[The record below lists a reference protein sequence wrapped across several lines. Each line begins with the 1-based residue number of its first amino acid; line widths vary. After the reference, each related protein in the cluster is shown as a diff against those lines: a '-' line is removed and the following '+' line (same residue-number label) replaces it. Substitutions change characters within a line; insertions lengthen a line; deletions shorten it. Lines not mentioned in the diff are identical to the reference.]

1 MYKLGDK
8 LIDKC
13 GNKAMFL
20 SMLDAKGY
28 NIPLGIV
35 IDFEEFKKIVK
46 EQELDFETINNLHI
60 PDYIIDEIFKVIPE
74 NKRCVVR
81 TSPKIGDSSSLNLGE
96 YVNFFNIAREKQ
108 SLKDKI
114 KDAFLSLYSEENLKY
129 YKRNNIDIGKV
140 EMNIIVQE
148 MIESNVSGVLFTV
161 NPTNGKDTEIVI
173 EFSKGAGETVLG
185 KIIPERIVYDWEK
198 QVYIEEPKINLLGES
213 SIKKIINIALSL
225 QQEIGFPIDLEF
237 GVYDSKLYIF
247 KLNPITKIE
256 FNDVFYRYS
265 NSNLE
270 NVKNLSPL
278 MLSLDSDVLDS
289 TQKRFSKIVTN
300 ISDDDILEPVI
311 FTKFSRLYWNLT
323 FLKKIFENVPGYIER
338 YLDEKLKVRIDYL
351 DNGRENIQEN
361 KKIKLFNK
369 KDILNILKKQEVN
382 TQEYRNIKL
391 AALERENEDLIEKI
405 KENVKIYMDSKSMF
419 VWQQLKNAVFKINLN
434 QKFNNVLTRNEI
446 QNLLVGIDNKYSNA
460 PFLYMWDMS
469 RRIRENKDKSKF
481 FEDNLDAEI
490 FYMYRKNPEN
500 ENIKEILTDFI
511 KLYGYHSNNESDII
525 YTTYSDEILKVI
537 KMYRDMIDLDDIYDP
552 LSELKMQNK
561 LYESSIKKLEEK
573 LKPNQLKNAL
583 KEIEYVREL
592 DKDEYALYDL
602 SLIARYKLRESLL
615 KLAKKYKDEYIIEKE
630 EDIFFLKYEDILNV
644 DIVDEL
650 KRKVVK
656 NKIYYNSFRNYTPE
670 SDIFPCSRQQFKI
683 DYRKKLKGIGASF
696 GKVTARA
703 CVVDSK
709 EDLRNLKKD
718 DVVITSY
725 LDREIFESINLSQI
739 SGIITEFGGMLCHF
753 AVKARENRVP
763 CVVGLQDATKIIRTG
778 ETLVI
783 NGDTGEVI
791 L

>member
-1 MYKLGDK
+1 MYKLEDK
-8 LIDKC
+8 ILDKC

-46 EQELDFETINNLHI
+46 EQELDFETINNLRI

-81 TSPKIGDSSSLNLGE
+81 TSPKIIDHGPLGLGE
-96 YVNFFNIAREKQ
+96 YANFLSVAREKQ

-114 KDAFLSLYSEENLKY
+114 KEVFLSLYSEDNLRH
-129 YKRNNIDIGKV
+129 YKRNNVDIEKV

-173 EFSKGAGETVLG
+173 EFSKGAGDTVSG

-198 QVYIEEPKINLLGES
+198 QIYIEEPKINLLGES

-225 QQEIGFPIDLEF
+225 QQELGFPIDLEF

-256 FNDVFYRYS
+256 FSDIYYRYS

-270 NVKNLSPL
+270 NINNLSPL
-278 MLSLDSDVLDS
+278 MLSLDLDVFDS
-289 TQKRFSKIVTN
+289 TQKRFSKIITN
-300 ISDDDILEPVI
+300 ISDENILEPVI
-311 FTKFSRLYWNLT
+311 FTRFSRLYWNLT
-323 FLKKIFENVPGYIER
+323 FLKKILENVPGYVER

-351 DNGRENIQEN
+351 DNGNENLQEN
-361 KKIKLFNK
+361 KKIKLFNR
-369 KDILNILKKQEVN
+369 KDVLSILKRQVVN
-382 TQEYRNIKL
+382 TQEYRNTKIV
-391 AALERENEDLIEKI
+391 ALEKENENLTDKI
-405 KENVKIYMDSKSMF
+405 RENVKIYMDCKSMF

-434 QKFNNVLTRNEI
+434 QKFNNILTRNEI
-446 QNLLVGIDNKYSNA
+446 QNLLVGIDNKYVNA

-469 RRIRENKDKSKF
+469 RKIRVSKDKLKF

-511 KLYGYHSNNESDII
+511 SQYGYHSSDESDII

-537 KMYRDMIDLDDIYDP
+537 KMYRDMIDLEDIYDP
-552 LSELKMQNK
+552 LSDLKMQNK
-561 LYESSIKKLEEK
+561 LYEASIQKLEKE

-592 DKDEYALYDL
+592 DKDEFALYDL

-615 KLAKKYKDEYIIEKE
+615 NLARKYKDEYIIEKE
-630 EDIFFLKYEDILNV
+630 EDIFFLRYEDILNV

-650 KRKVVK
+650 KKLVAK

-670 SDIFPCSRQQFKI
+670 SDIFPCSKQQFKI

-703 CVVDSK
+703 CVINSK
-709 EDLRNLKKD
+709 EDIKNLKKD
-718 DVVITSY
+718 DVIIASY
-725 LDREIFESINLSQI
+725 LDREIFENINLSQI

-763 CVVGLQDATKIIRTG
+763 CVVSLQDATKIIRTG

>member
-8 LIDKC
+8 IIDKC

-46 EQELDFETINNLHI
+46 EQKLDFESINTLYI

-81 TSPKIGDSSSLNLGE
+81 TSPKLSDSSTISLGE
-96 YVNFFNIAREKQ
+96 YPNFLSIARDRQ
-108 SLKDKI
+108 SLKSKI
-114 KDAFLSLYSEENLKY
+114 KEAFLALYSEENLKY
-129 YKRNNIDIGKV
+129 YKRNNTDIGKV

-148 MIESNVSGVLFTV
+148 MIESNVSGVLFSV

-173 EFSKGAGETVLG
+173 EFSKGAGDTVSG
-185 KIIPERIVYDWEK
+185 KIIPERIVYDWEQQK
-198 QVYIEEPKINLLGES
+198 YIEEPKINLLGES
-213 SIKKIINIALSL
+213 SIKKIINIALAL

-247 KLNPITKIE
+247 KLNPITKVE
-256 FNDVFYRYS
+256 FNDIYYRYT
-265 NSNLE
+265 NSNLD
-270 NVKNLSPL
+270 NVNNLSPL
-278 MLSLDSDVLDS
+278 MISLDSDVIES

-300 ISDDDILEPVI
+300 ISDDEVLEPIV
-311 FTKFSRLYWNLT
+311 FTRFSRLYWNLT
-323 FLKKIFENVPGYIER
+323 FLKKILENIPGYVER
-338 YLDEKLKVRIDYL
+338 YLDERLKVRIDYL
-351 DNGRENIQEN
+351 DNGIENLQEN

-369 KDILNILKKQEVN
+369 KDILSILKKQEVN
-382 TQEYRNIKL
+382 TQEYRNIKI
-391 AALERENEDLIEKI
+391 AALEKENEDLIQKV

-419 VWQQLKNAVFKINLN
+419 VWQQLKNIVFKINLN
-434 QKFNNVLTRNEI
+434 QKFNGVLTRNEI
-446 QNLLVGIDNKYSNA
+446 QNLLVGVDNKYSNA

-469 RRIRENKDKSKF
+469 RKIREDKEKSKF

-490 FYMYRKNPEN
+490 FYIYRKNPGN
-500 ENIKEILTDFI
+500 ENVKEILTDFI
-511 KLYGYHSNNESDII
+511 KQYGYHSSNESDII
-525 YTTYSDEILKVI
+525 YDSYSDEILKVI
-537 KMYRDMIDLDDIYDP
+537 KMYRDMIDLDDSYDP
-552 LSELKMQNK
+552 LSEFKLQNK

-573 LKPNQLKNAL
+573 LKPNQLKSVL
-583 KEIEYVREL
+583 KEIEYVRQL
-592 DKDEYALYDL
+592 SKDEYALYDL
-602 SLIARYKLRESLL
+602 SLIARHKLRESLL
-615 KLAKKYKDEYIIEKE
+615 SLAKKYKNEYIIEKE
-630 EDIFFLKYEDILNV
+630 EYIFFLKYEDILNV
-644 DIVDEL
+644 DAINEL
-650 KRKVVK
+650 NKKVAK
-656 NKIYYNSFRNYTPE
+656 NKIYYNSFRNYIPE

-703 CVVDSK
+703 CVIDSK
-709 EDLRNLKKD
+709 EDLKNLKKD
-718 DVVITSY
+718 DVIITSY
-725 LDREIFESINLSQI
+725 LDKDIFENINLSQI

-783 NGDTGEVI
+783 NGDTGEII

>member
-1 MYKLGDK
+1 MYKLEDK
-8 LIDKC
+8 ILDKC

-35 IDFEEFKKIVK
+35 IDFEEFKKVVR
-46 EQELDFETINNLHI
+46 EQELDFETINNLRI

-81 TSPKIGDSSSLNLGE
+81 TSPKIIDYSPLGLGE
-96 YVNFFNIAREKQ
+96 YVNFLSVAREKQ

-114 KDAFLSLYSEENLKY
+114 KEAFLSLYSEENLRH
-129 YKRNNIDIGKV
+129 YKRNNVDIGKV

-173 EFSKGAGETVLG
+173 EFSKGAGDTVSG

-198 QVYIEEPKINLLGES
+198 QIYIEEPKINLLGES

-225 QQEIGFPIDLEF
+225 QQELGFPIDLEF

-256 FNDVFYRYS
+256 FSDIYYRYS

-270 NVKNLSPL
+270 NINNLSPL
-278 MLSLDSDVLDS
+278 MLSLDLDVFDS
-289 TQKRFSKIVTN
+289 TQKRFSKIITN
-300 ISDDDILEPVI
+300 ISDDNILEPVI
-311 FTKFSRLYWNLT
+311 FTRFSRLYWNLT
-323 FLKKIFENVPGYIER
+323 FLKKIFENVPGYVER
-338 YLDEKLKVRIDYL
+338 YLDEKLKLRIDYL
-351 DNGRENIQEN
+351 DNGNENLQEN

-369 KDILNILKKQEVN
+369 KDILSILKRQVVN
-382 TQEYRNIKL
+382 TQEYRNTKIV
-391 AALERENEDLIEKI
+391 ALEKENENLTDKI
-405 KENVKIYMDSKSMF
+405 RENVKIYMDCKSMF

-434 QKFNNVLTRNEI
+434 QKFNNILTRNEI
-446 QNLLVGIDNKYSNA
+446 QNLLVGIDNKYANA

-469 RRIRENKDKSKF
+469 RKIRADKDKLKF

-500 ENIKEILTDFI
+500 ENVKEILTDFI
-511 KLYGYHSNNESDII
+511 SQYGYHSSDESDII
-525 YTTYSDEILKVI
+525 YITYSDEILKVI

-552 LSELKMQNK
+552 LSDLKMQNK
-561 LYESSIKKLEEK
+561 LYEASIQKLEKE

-592 DKDEYALYDL
+592 DKDEFAFYDL

-630 EDIFFLKYEDILNV
+630 EDIFFLRYEDILNV

-650 KRKVVK
+650 KKLVAK

-670 SDIFPCSRQQFKI
+670 SDIFPCSKQQFKI

-703 CVVDSK
+703 CVINSK
-709 EDLRNLKKD
+709 EDIKNLKKD
-718 DVVITSY
+718 DVIVTSY
-725 LDREIFESINLSQI
+725 LDKEIFENINLSQI

-763 CVVGLQDATKIIRTG
+763 CVVSLQDATKIIRTG

>member
-81 TSPKIGDSSSLNLGE
+81 NSPKIGDSSSLNLGE

-129 YKRNNIDIGKV
+129 YKRNNIEIGKV

>member
-1 MYKLGDK
+1 MYKLEDK
-8 LIDKC
+8 ILDKC

-35 IDFEEFKKIVK
+35 IDFEEFKKVVR
-46 EQELDFETINNLHI
+46 EQELDFETINNLRI

-81 TSPKIGDSSSLNLGE
+81 TSPKIIDYSPLGLGE
-96 YVNFFNIAREKQ
+96 YVNFLSVAREKQ

-114 KDAFLSLYSEENLKY
+114 KEAFLSLYSEENLRH
-129 YKRNNIDIGKV
+129 YKRNNVDIGKV

-173 EFSKGAGETVLG
+173 EFSKGAGDTVSG

-198 QVYIEEPKINLLGES
+198 QIYIEEPKINLLGES

-225 QQEIGFPIDLEF
+225 QQELGFPIDLEF

-256 FNDVFYRYS
+256 FSDIYYRYS

-270 NVKNLSPL
+270 NINNLSPL
-278 MLSLDSDVLDS
+278 MLSLDLDVFDS
-289 TQKRFSKIVTN
+289 TQKRFSKIITN
-300 ISDDDILEPVI
+300 ISDDNILEPVI
-311 FTKFSRLYWNLT
+311 FTRFSRLYWNLT
-323 FLKKIFENVPGYIER
+323 FLKKIFENVPGYVER
-338 YLDEKLKVRIDYL
+338 YLDEKLKLRIDYL
-351 DNGRENIQEN
+351 DNGNENLQEN

-369 KDILNILKKQEVN
+369 KDILSILKRQVVN
-382 TQEYRNIKL
+382 TQEYRNTKIV
-391 AALERENEDLIEKI
+391 ALEKENENLTDKI
-405 KENVKIYMDSKSMF
+405 RENVKIYMDCKSMF

-434 QKFNNVLTRNEI
+434 QKFNNILTRNEI
-446 QNLLVGIDNKYSNA
+446 QNLLVGIDNKYANA

-469 RRIRENKDKSKF
+469 RKIRADKDKLKF

-500 ENIKEILTDFI
+500 ENVKEILTDFI
-511 KLYGYHSNNESDII
+511 SQYGYHSSDESDII

-552 LSELKMQNK
+552 LSDLKMQNK
-561 LYESSIKKLEEK
+561 LYEASIQKLEKE

-592 DKDEYALYDL
+592 DKDEFAFYDL

-630 EDIFFLKYEDILNV
+630 EDIFFLRYEDILNV

-650 KRKVVK
+650 KKLVAK

-670 SDIFPCSRQQFKI
+670 SDIFPCSKQQFKI

-703 CVVDSK
+703 CVINSK
-709 EDLRNLKKD
+709 EDIKNLKKD
-718 DVVITSY
+718 DVIVTSY
-725 LDREIFESINLSQI
+725 LDKEIFENINLSQI

-763 CVVGLQDATKIIRTG
+763 CVVSLQDATKIIRTG

>member
-1 MYKLGDK
+1 MYKLEDK
-8 LIDKC
+8 ILDKC

-35 IDFEEFKKIVK
+35 IDFEEFKKVVR
-46 EQELDFETINNLHI
+46 EQELDFETINNLRI

-81 TSPKIGDSSSLNLGE
+81 TSPKIIDYSPLGLGE
-96 YVNFFNIAREKQ
+96 YVNFLSVAREKQ

-114 KDAFLSLYSEENLKY
+114 KEAFLSLYSEENLRH
-129 YKRNNIDIGKV
+129 YKRNNVDIGKV

-173 EFSKGAGETVLG
+173 EFSKGAGDTVSG

-198 QVYIEEPKINLLGES
+198 QIYIEEPKINLLGES

-225 QQEIGFPIDLEF
+225 QQELGFPIDLEF

-256 FNDVFYRYS
+256 FSDIYYRYS

-270 NVKNLSPL
+270 NINNLSPL
-278 MLSLDSDVLDS
+278 MLSLDLDVFDS
-289 TQKRFSKIVTN
+289 TQKRFSKIITN
-300 ISDDDILEPVI
+300 ISDDNILEPVI
-311 FTKFSRLYWNLT
+311 FTRFSRLYWNLT
-323 FLKKIFENVPGYIER
+323 FLKKIFENVPGYVER
-338 YLDEKLKVRIDYL
+338 YLDEKLKLRIDYL
-351 DNGRENIQEN
+351 DNGNENLQEN

-369 KDILNILKKQEVN
+369 KDILSILKRQVVN
-382 TQEYRNIKL
+382 TQEYRNTKIV
-391 AALERENEDLIEKI
+391 ALEKENENLTDKI
-405 KENVKIYMDSKSMF
+405 RENVKIYMDCKSMF

-434 QKFNNVLTRNEI
+434 QKFNNILTRNEI
-446 QNLLVGIDNKYSNA
+446 QNLLVGIDNKYANA

-469 RRIRENKDKSKF
+469 RKIRADKDKLKF

-500 ENIKEILTDFI
+500 ENVKEILTDFI
-511 KLYGYHSNNESDII
+511 SQYGYHSSDESDII

-552 LSELKMQNK
+552 LSDLKMQNK
-561 LYESSIKKLEEK
+561 LYEASIQKLEKE

-592 DKDEYALYDL
+592 DKDEFAFYDL

-630 EDIFFLKYEDILNV
+630 EDIFFLRYEDILNV

-650 KRKVVK
+650 KKLVAK

-670 SDIFPCSRQQFKI
+670 SDIFPCSKQQFKI

-703 CVVDSK
+703 CVINSK
-709 EDLRNLKKD
+709 EDIKNLKKD
-718 DVVITSY
+718 DVIVTSY
-725 LDREIFESINLSQI
+725 LDKEIFENINLSQI
-739 SGIITEFGGMLCHF
+739 SGIITEFGGMLCNF

-763 CVVGLQDATKIIRTG
+763 CVVSLQDATKIIRTG

>member
-8 LIDKC
+8 IIDKC

-20 SMLDAKGY
+20 SMLEAKGY
-28 NIPLGIV
+28 NIPLGVV

-46 EQELDFETINNLHI
+46 EQNLDFETISTLNI

-81 TSPKIGDSSSLNLGE
+81 SSPKLNDCSTLNFGE
-96 YVNFFNIAREKQ
+96 YANFLNIARDRH
-108 SLKDKI
+108 SLKEKI
-114 KDAFLSLYSEENLKY
+114 KEAFLSLYSEENLKY
-129 YKRNNIDIGKV
+129 YKRNNIDIGKL

-161 NPTNGKDTEIVI
+161 NPTNGKDTGIVI
-173 EFSKGAGETVLG
+173 EFSRGAGDAVLG
-185 KIIPERIVYDWEK
+185 KIVPERIVYDWEK
-198 QVYIEEPKINLLGES
+198 QLYIEEPKINLLGES

-256 FNDVFYRYS
+256 YNDVYYRYT

-270 NVKNLSPL
+270 NINNLSTL

-289 TQKRFSKIVTN
+289 AQKNFSKIVAN
-300 ISDDDILEPVI
+300 ISDDDILEPVVI
-311 FTKFSRLYWNLT
+311 TKFSRLYWNLT
-323 FLKKIFENVPGYIER
+323 FLKKILENVPGYIER

-351 DNGRENIQEN
+351 DNGVENIQEN
-361 KKIKLFNK
+361 RKIRLFNK
-369 KDILNILKKQEVN
+369 KDVLNLLKRQEVN
-382 TQEYRNIKL
+382 TQEYRRTKI
-391 AALERENEDLIEKI
+391 AALDKENEDLIQKI
-405 KENVKIYMDSKSMF
+405 KENIKIYMDSKSMYI
-419 VWQQLKNAVFKINLN
+419 WQQLKNEVFKINLN
-434 QKFNNVLTRNEI
+434 QKFNGILTRNET

-460 PFLYMWDMS
+460 PFLYMWDLS
-469 RRIRENKDKSKF
+469 RKIRENKEKLKF

-490 FYMYRKNPEN
+490 FYVYRKNPEN
-500 ENIKEILTDFI
+500 ENIKEMLTDFI
-511 KLYGYHSNNESDII
+511 KQYGYHSSNESDII
-525 YTTYSDEILKVI
+525 YATYSDEILKVI
-537 KMYRDMIDLDDIYDP
+537 KMYRDMIDLDDTYDP

-561 LYESSIKKLEEK
+561 LYETSIKKLEEN
-573 LKPNQLKNAL
+573 LKPAQLKSAL
-583 KEIEYVREL
+583 KEIEYVRKL
-592 DKDEYALYDL
+592 NKDEYALYDL
-602 SLIARYKLRESLL
+602 TLIARHKLRENLL
-615 KLAKKYKDEYIIEKE
+615 NLAKEYKSEYIIEKE
-630 EDIFFLKYEDILNV
+630 EDIFFLRYEDILNV
-644 DIVDEL
+644 DLVNEL
-650 KRKVVK
+650 NKKILK

-670 SDIFPCSRQQFKI
+670 SDILPCSRQQFKI

-703 CVVDSK
+703 CVIDSK
-709 EDLRNLKKD
+709 EDLKNLKKD
-718 DVVITSY
+718 DVVIASY
-725 LDREIFESINLSQI
+725 LDKDVFENINLSQI

-763 CVVGLQDATKIIRTG
+763 CIVGLQDATKIIRTG

-783 NGDTGEVI
+783 NGDTGDVI

>member
-1 MYKLGDK
+1 MYKLEDK
-8 LIDKC
+8 ILDKC

-35 IDFEEFKKIVK
+35 IDFEEFKKVVR
-46 EQELDFETINNLHI
+46 EQELDFETINNLRI

-81 TSPKIGDSSSLNLGE
+81 TSPKIIDYSPLGLGE
-96 YVNFFNIAREKQ
+96 YVNFLSVAREKQ

-114 KDAFLSLYSEENLKY
+114 KEAFLSLYSEENLRH
-129 YKRNNIDIGKV
+129 YKRNNVDIGKV

-173 EFSKGAGETVLG
+173 EFSKGAGDTVSG

-198 QVYIEEPKINLLGES
+198 QIYIEEPKINLLGES

-225 QQEIGFPIDLEF
+225 QQELGFPIDLEF

-256 FNDVFYRYS
+256 FSDIYYRYS

-270 NVKNLSPL
+270 NINNLSPL
-278 MLSLDSDVLDS
+278 MLSLDLDVFDS
-289 TQKRFSKIVTN
+289 TQKRFSKIITN
-300 ISDDDILEPVI
+300 ISDDNILEPVI
-311 FTKFSRLYWNLT
+311 FTRFSRLYWNLT
-323 FLKKIFENVPGYIER
+323 FLKKIFENVPGYVER
-338 YLDEKLKVRIDYL
+338 YLDEKLKLRIDYL
-351 DNGRENIQEN
+351 DNGNENLQEN

-369 KDILNILKKQEVN
+369 KDILSILKRQVVN
-382 TQEYRNIKL
+382 TQEYRNTKID
-391 AALERENEDLIEKI
+391 ALEKENENLTDKI
-405 KENVKIYMDSKSMF
+405 RENVKIYMDCKSMF

-434 QKFNNVLTRNEI
+434 QKFNNILTRNEI
-446 QNLLVGIDNKYSNA
+446 QNLLVGIDNKYANA

-469 RRIRENKDKSKF
+469 RKIRADKDKIKF

-500 ENIKEILTDFI
+500 ENVKEILTDFI
-511 KLYGYHSNNESDII
+511 SQYGYHSSDESDII

-552 LSELKMQNK
+552 LSDLKMQNK
-561 LYESSIKKLEEK
+561 LYEASIQKLEKE

-592 DKDEYALYDL
+592 DKDEFAFYDL

-630 EDIFFLKYEDILNV
+630 EDIFFLRYEDILNV

-650 KRKVVK
+650 KKLVAK

-670 SDIFPCSRQQFKI
+670 SDIFPCSKQQFKI

-703 CVVDSK
+703 CVINSK
-709 EDLRNLKKD
+709 EDIKNLKKD
-718 DVVITSY
+718 DVIVTSY
-725 LDREIFESINLSQI
+725 LDKEIFENINLSQI

-763 CVVGLQDATKIIRTG
+763 CVVSLQDATKIIRTG